1 MASLHYFQPARQST
15 QEELRRYAKW
25 VSLQARG
32 VQLEMATGMG
42 TFSRG
47 ALDEGSK
54 LLLETATWP
63 DEARVCDLGCGWGAL
78 GCFAAKFSPQSHV
91 WLCDI
96 NPNAVGLTRLNI
108 EKNGIANAV
117 AWCDDGLTAARDEVF
132 DTILCNPPVR
142 AGNATI
148 GQMFQDAQRCLIS
161 KGALWVVLR
170 TQQGA
175 KSWQKRLEEQF
186 GNCETRAVA
195 KGYRILHALKKD

>member
-1 MASLHYFQPARQST
+1 MTAPHYFQPALQSSD
-15 QEELRRYAKW
+15 EELRRYAKW

-32 VQLEMATGMG
+32 IQLEMATGIG

-63 DEARVCDLGCGWGAL
+63 DDARVCDLGCGWGAL
-78 GCFAAKFSPQSHV
+78 GCFAAKVSPQSHV

-108 EKNGIANAV
+108 EKNEIENAV
-117 AWCDDGLTAARDEVF
+117 AWCDDGLMAARNGVF
-132 DTILCNPPVR
+132 DTMLCNPPVR

-148 GQMFQDAQRCLIS
+148 GRMFEDAQRCLTS
-161 KGALWVVLR
+161 NGALWVVLR

-175 KSWQKRLEEQF
+175 KSWQKRLQEQF
-186 GNCETRAVA
+186 GNCETRAVV
-195 KGYRILHALKKD
+195 KGYRILCSTKR